1 MSREFVPRP
10 YQHQIVDH
18 IIRVPRCAV
27 WAGMGMGKTVATLT
41 AIDALTLAGAVDK
54 VLVVAPLRVA
64 RTTWPEEPPKWN
76 HLKHLRVVPIVGTPA
91 ERKAALIEDAQVFTV
106 NYEILPWLVSHWQYA
121 WPYSMVVLDE
131 ATKLRSA
138 RIQQGSKRAAELQ
151 TIIYTKVDRVVE
163 LTGTPAPSGLES
175 LYGQM
180 LLLDRGQRLG
190 RTYTAF
196 ENRWFGFQRAQ
207 DAVSNGRNYV
217 KRIAF
222 PHAQAEIQALLKD
235 ICLTLDAKDWFPI
248 DEPIVTNVYV
258 DLPPDARRM
267 YKNMEQELFAEIQGY
282 GIEAFNAASKS
293 IKLLQICNGS
303 TYTGSEEA
311 VENDTAHWV
320 EVHTEKL
327 DALESIIGESGG
339 TPVLVAYHFKPDR
352 DRILKRFPKAVHI
365 RTRAEEAAFK
375 AGHIEIGLVHAQS
388 IGHGVDGFQNATN
401 ILIFFAHWWAM
412 EDRAQL
418 IERIGPVRQI
428 QSGHTTIAGRNR
440 PVMLYNIVAR
450 STVDEVVLERL
461 ESKKSVQQCITDYM
475 KRRMKDGTQSSG
487 Q

>member
-18 IIRVPRCAV
+18 ILNVPRCAV
-27 WAGMGMGKTVATLT
+27 WAGMGMGKTSATLT
-41 AIDALTLAGAVDK
+41 ALDALALAGEVGK

-91 ERKAALIEDAQVFTV
+91 ERKAAMIEDADIFSI
-106 NYEILPWLVSHWQYA
+106 NYENLPWLVSHWQYA
-121 WPYSMVVLDE
+121 WPYDTLVLDE
-131 ATKLRSA
+131 ATKLKSA

-151 TIIYTKVDRVVE
+151 TIIYSKVHRVIE
-163 LTGTPAPSGLES
+163 LTGTPAPNGLAD

-190 RTYTAF
+190 RTYAAF
-196 ENRWFGFQRAQ
+196 ENRWFGFQRAS

-267 YKNMEQELFAEIQGY
+267 YRNMEQELFAEIQGY

-293 IKLLQICNGS
+293 IKCLQLANGAS
-303 TYTGSEEA
+303 FTGSDEA

-327 DALESIIGESGG
+327 DALDSIISESGG
-339 TPVLVAYHFKPDR
+339 VPVLVAYHFKPDR
-352 DRILKRFPKAVHI
+352 DRILKRFPQAVHI
-365 RTRAEEAAFK
+365 KTKAEEAAFK

-428 QSGHTTIAGRNR
+428 QSGHITIAGRNR

-450 STVDEVVLERL
+450 GTVDLVVLERL
-461 ESKKSVQQCITDYM
+461 ESKVSVQQALTNFM
-475 KRRMKDGTQSSG
+475 KRRMEDGTQSSG